1 MSYNTDLQSNNND
14 LQAILN
20 TINNL
25 PEAGS
30 GGFAP
35 VLTELNVDPKTTTQ
49 TFTPSTGVD
58 GYSKVNVSAIQTQTK
73 TATQNGT
80 VTPDSGK
87 YLTSVEVNVPQP
99 SGQIEITQNGTY
111 DVSQKAS
118 AVVNVSTGGGS
129 LPDGA
134 TVVQIVKGEEAST
147 QIGSGYSLS
156 ITYGDNVIIN
166 DSIDLAFEGTSQSLS
181 SISDTTDFSVLQG
194 KYVRSGGTMGTTGT
208 FYYIPEGSTFTVGG
222 SNYSKTLT
230 CDRAQKVSMQ
240 KVAL

>member
-35 VLTELNVDPKTTTQ
+35 VLTELNVDPKTTAQ

-58 GYSKVNVSAIQTQTK
+58 GYSKVTVSAIQTQTK
-73 TATQNGT
+73 STTTNGT
-80 VTPDSGK
+80 VTPDNGK

-99 SGQIEITQNGTY
+99 SGSIEITQNGTY

-118 AVVNVSTGGGS
+118 AVVNVPTGGGGS

-134 TVVQIVKGEEAST
+134 IAVAIVKGAETST
-147 QIGSGYSLS
+147 QVGSGYSLS

-166 DSIDLAFEGTSQSLS
+166 DSITLAFEGTSQSLGT
-181 SISDTTDFSVLQG
+181 ISDSTDFSKVQG
-194 KYVRSGGTMGTTGT
+194 KYIRSGTTTSGSY
-208 FYYIPEGSTFTVGG
+208 YYIPEGSTFTVGG
-222 SNYSKTLT
+222 TSYSKTVT

-240 KVAL
+240 KVSV